1 MHWNVRT
8 ILIIIFILISL
19 VISVTSVGANG
30 EDISVWQGQYY
41 KGNKFYQGNF
51 NFTFDVYDNKGSGYL
66 CYTNT
71 TNLTTGVF
79 GEWQTEQFGFNTAC
93 NNASKQYYLKIT
105 IDDETQSPRRK
116 LTTFNF
122 LRKNVN
128 ETTDGALTT
137 SKVIASNANITIE
150 GENLIILANK
160 SGFSRLILKNLDS
173 GINTATIQTVENDI
187 GYQFSMALTSSNFNL
202 TQQFEGENRRN
213 LGTITLNSPNSMQFL
228 NRWDY
233 PFLWRIAHNG
243 TLTPQTEIM
252 VLHPNGNLSIIGNFT
267 SNDSGFFNYIGNL
280 PKRVTK
286 LFVQDI
292 DINGTINSTGNIET
306 VGNISASYFTG
317 DGSLLTGISLNGTT
331 TLTAYKSADQ
341 SIVSSTTLT
350 NDTHLVLS
358 LESNSKYT
366 LDGTILS
373 VSSSATP
380 DMKIA
385 FIVPSSSNMSIGF
398 IAASLGVTRL
408 AGVLEVSGTASSS
421 IPHTVN
427 VAVANHIGGYIETG
441 NTAGVL
447 QFQFAQNSVN
457 AVATTAKKGSWIKLT
472 KVT

>member
-1 MHWNVRT
+1 
-8 ILIIIFILISL
+8 
-19 VISVTSVGANG
+19 
-30 EDISVWQGQYY
+30 
-41 KGNKFYQGNF
+41 
-51 NFTFDVYDNKGSGYL
+51 
-66 CYTNT
+66 
-71 TNLTTGVF
+71 
-79 GEWQTEQFGFNTAC
+79 
-93 NNASKQYYLKIT
+93 
-105 IDDETQSPRRK
+105 
-116 LTTFNF
+116 
-122 LRKNVN
+122 
-128 ETTDGALTT
+128 
-137 SKVIASNANITIE
+137 
-150 GENLIILANK
+150 
-160 SGFSRLILKNLDS
+160 
-173 GINTATIQTVENDI
+173 
-187 GYQFSMALTSSNFNL
+187 
-202 TQQFEGENRRN
+202 
-213 LGTITLNSPNSMQFL
+213 
-228 NRWDY
+228 
-233 PFLWRIAHNG
+233 
-243 TLTPQTEIM
+243 M

-398 IAASLGVTRL
+398 IAASLGVT
-408 AGVLEVSGTASSS
+408 
-421 IPHTVN
+421 
-427 VAVANHIGGYIETG
+427 NHIGGYIETG

-457 AVATTAKKGSWIKLT
+457 AVAITAKKGSWIKLT

>member
-1 MHWNVRT
+1 MRIT
-8 ILIIIFILISL
+8 LIMIFILI
-19 VISVTSVGANG
+19 TSAIGIANVSANG

-41 KGNKFYQGNF
+41 KGNKFYQGTF
-51 NFTFDVYDNKGSGYL
+51 NFKFDVYDNKGDGNI

-79 GEWQTEQFGFNTAC
+79 GEWQIEQFGFNTAC
-93 NNASKQYYLKIT
+93 NNASKQYYLEIT

-380 DMKIA
+380 DMKIV
-385 FIVPSSSNMSIGF
+385 FITPAGSNMSIGF

-427 VAVANHIGGYIETG
+427 VAVTNHIGGYIETG

-457 AVATTAKKGSWIKLT
+457 AVAITAKKGSWIKLT